1 MRPQKAES
9 VIVMKTF
16 CALLVTSILS
26 ISAAIAATEQEI
38 VNQSAAILRDFR
50 RMPERGIPAAVLR
63 EAKGLAIIKVVKVGL
78 GISGKGGEG
87 VGVGGAGESACAARG
102 ARPLSR
108 RQFALQRGAHF
119 GTFQDVRTTVA
130 LLALLAAGSRAIA
143 QEQEGK
149 LIDRVLKPNMS
160 LANPAQNKQFI
171 APGIVTGKRAV
182 SKSFYAPEKP
192 NVRIFAIDRVI
203 TPTEFASR
211 HFRTGESTAIVV
223 SRAPVIKADAVYST
237 NSTPDI
243 RVASGS

>member
-1 MRPQKAES
+1 MC
-9 VIVMKTF
+9 
-16 CALLVTSILS
+16 CARR
-26 ISAAIAATEQEI
+26 SAAEWAR
-38 VNQSAAILRDFR
+38 QS
-50 RMPERGIPAAVLR
+50 
-63 EAKGLAIIKVVKVGL
+63 LALPKA
-78 GISGKGGEG
+78 SY
-87 VGVGGAGESACAARG
+87 
-102 ARPLSR
+102 

-119 GTFQDVRTTVA
+119 GTFQDVRTTIA
-130 LLALLAAGSRAIA
+130 LLALLAAASPTIA

-171 APGIVTGKRAV
+171 ATGTVTDKRAP
-182 SKSFYAPEKP
+182 SKNFYAPAKP

-223 SRAPVIKADAVYST
+223 SRAPVTKADAVYST

-243 RVASGS
+243 RVASGSDNTVRGSTYSGNRPFLDRGKSQKALAVHNPPFTIEQVRELLNKNK